1 MEHYPAILDK
11 EQLVKLL
18 HHIADLVESGDSFE
32 GMLEYLIPD
41 EEEQSTEG
49 LTFAVRS
56 RFRVGN
62 SEGQG
67 GMRII
72 GEFR

>member
-1 MEHYPAILDK
+1 MEHYPAILNKD
-11 EQLVKLL
+11 QLVKLL
-18 HHIADLVESGDSFE
+18 HHIAELIEIGDSFE

-41 EEEQSTEG
+41 EDEQTEEM
-49 LTFAVRS
+49 TFAVRS